1 MENEKNRQWCSM
13 TPFVCSIVPFGI
25 AVGLAG
31 FTYISRPEDGGC
43 FPSGDEILWSL
54 MPCCIGPLI
63 ALVVASMGTY
73 SVISGIAAVK
83 EPEARGKTLVAVG
96 IVLGI
101 LDILIGTG
109 YLFWILSNVFL
120 RMR

>member
-1 MENEKNRQWCSM
+1 MEKEENRQWCSM
-13 TPFVCSIVPFGI
+13 TPLVCSIVPFGI
-25 AVGLAG
+25 AVGFVGL
-31 FTYISRPEDGGC
+31 TYISRPEDGGC
-43 FPSGDEILWSL
+43 FPSSDEILWSL
-54 MPCCIGPLI
+54 MPCCIGPLV

-73 SVISGIAAVK
+73 GVLSGIAAIK
-83 EPEARGKTLVAVG
+83 EPWARGKILVAVG

-101 LDILIGTG
+101 LDILIGIG

>member
-13 TPFVCSIVPFGI
+13 TPLVCSIVPFGI
-25 AVGLAG
+25 AVGFVG

-43 FPSGDEILWSL
+43 FPSCNEILWSL
-54 MPCCIGPLI
+54 MPCCVGPLI

-73 SVISGIAAVK
+73 SVISGIATVK
-83 EPEARGKTLVAVG
+83 EPWARGATLVSVG

-109 YLFWILSNVFL
+109 YLLWILLNVL
-120 RMR
+120 NK